1 MRRRIKKTAR
11 MFQRT
16 WVAATES
23 RTNVKS
29 LITSLTLPALLGA
42 CAHQAP
48 TGPAQPSVAST
59 PRKLIFYSRAGEAA
73 TVNADV
79 GAFDGGSGSV
89 GAGDLP
95 PSDYLIIEEIISRR
109 AKLAEQE
116 KAEREKVQT
125 AMEAAELARAQ
136 GLEDG
141 KGKRRRVDKN
151 RILAKGKLIERLR
164 MQKGRGHT
172 EPLELADSGPIAGP
186 KPWTGKPL
194 RTIGKVNREGLW
206 SHIRSNLILTSVE
219 HDRVQSQ
226 IEEFRKH
233 PGRVTY
239 LTRKAEPFLNHIV
252 GEIGRK
258 GLPLDLVIVPMV
270 ESGFEPTAVSP
281 KAAAGLWQ
289 IIPST
294 GVQHG
299 LTVSE
304 EYDGRYDVHASTRAA
319 LSYFKHLIGLFKG
332 DWLMALAAYNCGEGA
347 VQRAIL
353 ANAKAGK
360 GTSFWDLHLPAETQ
374 AYVPKIVALAR
385 LIGDPATISTPARKQ
400 ANTTELAS
408 VELGAQVRL
417 ADAVA
422 ASGLPPEAFFRMN
435 PAFKPDVEPPKQA
448 YTILLPS
455 DNAQLVAA
463 HVPGAKFV
471 GTKTIVVKK
480 GDTLARLA
488 KKHGVPPIKLA
499 EWNGLT
505 TDTALTPG
513 QELLVFP
520 V

>member
-1 MRRRIKKTAR
+1 MRRRMKRAAR
-11 MFQRT
+11 LFRRT
-16 WVAATES
+16 CGAMAAS
-23 RTNVKS
+23 PPVIRG
-29 LITSLTLPALLGA
+29 LITSLTLPTLLGA
-42 CAHQAP
+42 CAHNAP
-48 TGPAQPSVAST
+48 SMPAQPSVSNS
-59 PRKLIFYSRAGEAA
+59 PKKLIFYSRSGTSASGA
-73 TVNADV
+73 ADV
-79 GAFDGGSGSV
+79 GAFDGSSMQTP
-89 GAGDLP
+89 DLP

-109 AKLAEQE
+109 AKIAEQE
-116 KAEREKVQT
+116 RAEREKVQL
-125 AMEAAELARAQ
+125 ALEQAEQEREE
-136 GLEDG
+136 GTHDG
-141 KGKRRRVDKN
+141 KGKRRRIDKN
-151 RILAKGKLIERLR
+151 RILAKGRLIERLR
-164 MQKGRGHT
+164 TQKGKGRG
-172 EPLELADSGPIAGP
+172 EALELAASGPVVGP
-186 KPWTGKPL
+186 KPWSGKPL
-194 RTIGKVNREGLW
+194 SMGKVSREGMW
-206 SHIRSNLILTSVE
+206 THVRNNLILASVE

-226 IEEFRKH
+226 IDDFRRH
-233 PGRVTY
+233 PGRVTH

-258 GLPLDLVIVPMV
+258 GLPLDLVLVPMV

-294 GVQHG
+294 GVEHG

-319 LSYFKHLIGLFKG
+319 LIYFKHLIGLFKG
-332 DWLMALAAYNCGEGA
+332 DWLLALAAYNCGEGA

-385 LIGDPATISTPARKQ
+385 LIADPSTVGAPSRKTIGSP
-400 ANTTELAS
+400 ELAS

-422 ASGLPPEAFFRMN
+422 ASGLAPQEFFRLN
-435 PAFKPDVEPPKQA
+435 PAFKPDVEPPRQGYNIMLPVDRAQA
-448 YTILLPS
+448 
-455 DNAQLVAA
+455 VAA
-463 HVPGAKFV
+463 QVPGAKYV

-480 GDTLARLA
+480 GDTLTRLA
-488 KKHGVPPIKLA
+488 KRHGVPPVKLA